1 MSEEVVIA
9 PDTPAEVPAA
19 PAASVTDAQKHS
31 EQAPESSA
39 DQKAQETQDEQPT
52 PEQAAK
58 RESRRFERRMANV
71 LRREAEAKARANI
84 LEKQLEEARQA
95 QARPAE
101 SGAPRLEDFT
111 DIEDFRKAVEKHAY
125 ERGLKESE
133 TKRQQD
139 ATKREKEALVAKWE
153 KKVDKGA
160 DKYDDFAEKVGELN
174 PAAPWAYAIMEADN
188 GDDIAYYL
196 GTHLDEARSILSL
209 PPADQIRAIGRL
221 EAKLAAEP
229 PKQQMPSKA
238 PAPIKPVGGKSG
250 GANDMPQDT
259 DDIKTWMK
267 KEHARVMKL
276 RTG

>member
-1 MSEEVVIA
+1 MSEEVVKA
-9 PDTPAEVPAA
+9 PDTPAEVPAV
-19 PAASVTDAQKHS
+19 PAENVTDVQKIP
-31 EQAPESSA
+31 EQATEAGADKAPE
-39 DQKAQETQDEQPT
+39 KDEQPT

-71 LRREAEAKARANI
+71 LRREAEARARADI
-84 LEKQLEEARQA
+84 LEKQLEETRKSQS
-95 QARPAE
+95 RTE
-101 SGAPRLEDFT
+101 DTGAPRLEDFT
-111 DIEDFRKAVEKHAY
+111 DIEDFRKAVDKHAY

-133 TKRQQD
+133 IKRQSD
-139 ATKREKEALVAKWE
+139 AAKREQEALVASWE

-174 PAAPWAYAIMEADN
+174 PAFPWAQAIMEADN

-196 GTHLDEARSILSL
+196 GTHLDEARSILAM
-209 PPADQIRAIGRL
+209 PTAAQIRAIGRL
-221 EAKLAAEP
+221 EAKLSAEP
-229 PKQQMPSKA
+229 PKQKTPSKA

-250 GANDMPQDT
+250 GANDMPNDT

-267 KEHARVMKL
+267 KENARSMKL